1 MVQSSAYKLGSSVA
15 TKVDVTDN
23 DTRALGDVD
32 VVSLPDNPVF
42 DLLSDSSRQIGK
54 TQVTNTVATEL
65 PDNPVFD
72 LLSDSSRQIGKT
84 QVTNTVATELP
95 DNPVFDLLSDSS
107 RQIGK
112 TQVTNTVATEV
123 NNTVATEVNNTV
135 ATEVNNTVSTS
146 PATATAVENAAG
158 TTIDPATQQTLA
170 ALKDSYEARTANH
183 SGLDYGRTTVDTTN
197 GPMPLNAGNA
207 LSPPPNSEVLIQAL
221 DNTATVYVGEAGV
234 TDADG
239 HPLQA
244 GQKITLSPDDVST
257 IHIAGTSDGDEVSWI
272 VESDA

>member
-1 MVQSSAYKLGSSVA
+1 MVQSSAYKLASSVA

-54 TQVTNTVATEL
+54 TQVTNTVATE
-65 PDNPVFD
+65 
-72 LLSDSSRQIGKT
+72 
-84 QVTNTVATELP
+84 
-95 DNPVFDLLSDSS
+95 
-107 RQIGK
+107 
-112 TQVTNTVATEV
+112 
-123 NNTVATEVNNTV
+123 
-135 ATEVNNTVSTS
+135 VNNTVSIS

-257 IHIAGTSDGDEVSWI
+257 IYIAGTSDGDEVSWI